1 MIKVRQERPPH
12 TKSDNLSSTENE
24 SLIQLIDKEDGVV
37 REQTFIYFLR

>member
-37 REQTFIYFLR
+37 R